1 MSINNQ
7 EIPITVIYNTKSR
20 IIYQTQFGSFSKFGL
35 IVDFFNKKISS
46 DTIKLKKKY
55 LLNNKEVKE
64 NDLLINLIQEYAI
77 SKRIINATFIIELD
91 EIFNIGDEEI
101 QSYKKILQP
110 KSENFGLYVYIPSTG
125 SLSLEEYPENTS
137 KYFHLEK
144 FNKLSA
150 YCNSYESLYI
160 SGGIYKDKEL
170 KDLWIIDNQNF
181 SIEKK
186 QMPNPKSSHSMIY
199 INYNDKEIIF
209 FAGGIDLSSFYY
221 DIKNNKFEIWG
232 NMDISYINPSL
243 IQIDNYLYCFTPGLD
258 GQNAI
263 FFEKTKLDSDEH
275 LWEKIYP
282 NFEKEEIKNII
293 LNKNFCVS
301 KCAGKKIILIGDNGE
316 TLDEENIFLYDIKL
330 NLLYVNTICSDQF
343 INNIDK
349 NFYKINNS
357 HNIILPEFSTE
368 NNNNFFEIGILN
380 KIKYT
385 FRKIKLNPCEYNQ
398 TNILNYKNIRDENLN
413 IGKITVD
420 FKTEELNL
428 DHQNIINGGEKNGEN
443 LEQFLYNI
451 DTNKINSEKNIPRMK
466 NTEHLSGQKYEN
478 ELENNDIKI
487 IDNFDNNYDDE
498 NKQSIKNSKKDMKNN
513 ENNKK
518 EEFNSYDNGGI
529 DNIHQEFNGE
539 IKNSLN
545 DEINNADDNNMNEEN
560 ELYEEIDNYEEGEE
574 VERDKFELTI
584 EQPLGEDIIQ
594 IENYP
599 LYTYDPEN
607 FCDYQPK

>member
-125 SLSLEEYPENTS
+125 SLSLEEYPENIS

-186 QMPNPKSSHSMIY
+186 QMPNPKSSHSMVY

-221 DIKNNKFEIWG
+221 DIKNKKFEIWG

-243 IQIDNYLYCFTPGLD
+243 IQIDNYLYCFTPSLD

-275 LWEKIYP
+275 LWEKI
-282 NFEKEEIKNII
+282 
-293 LNKNFCVS
+293 
-301 KCAGKKIILIGDNGE
+301 
-316 TLDEENIFLYDIKL
+316 
-330 NLLYVNTICSDQF
+330 
-343 INNIDK
+343 
-349 NFYKINNS
+349 
-357 HNIILPEFSTE
+357 
-368 NNNNFFEIGILN
+368 
-380 KIKYT
+380 
-385 FRKIKLNPCEYNQ
+385 
-398 TNILNYKNIRDENLN
+398 
-413 IGKITVD
+413 
-420 FKTEELNL
+420 
-428 DHQNIINGGEKNGEN
+428 
-443 LEQFLYNI
+443 
-451 DTNKINSEKNIPRMK
+451 
-466 NTEHLSGQKYEN
+466 
-478 ELENNDIKI
+478 
-487 IDNFDNNYDDE
+487 
-498 NKQSIKNSKKDMKNN
+498 
-513 ENNKK
+513 
-518 EEFNSYDNGGI
+518 
-529 DNIHQEFNGE
+529 
-539 IKNSLN
+539 
-545 DEINNADDNNMNEEN
+545 
-560 ELYEEIDNYEEGEE
+560 
-574 VERDKFELTI
+574 
-584 EQPLGEDIIQ
+584 
-594 IENYP
+594 
-599 LYTYDPEN
+599 
-607 FCDYQPK
+607 